1 MKTHTFEYSL
11 KELKKAANF
20 IIENAESKIMLFD
33 AAMGMGKT
41 TLIKTLCR
49 VLGSRDTVTSPTFA
63 LVNEYEGTDSKI
75 FHFDLYRIKEEAEAL
90 DIGFEEYLEQD
101 AWVFI
106 EWPDKILRLLPDKM
120 TTVQLKETDPNS
132 RILTL
137 KNS

>member
-20 IIENAESKIMLFD
+20 IIENAESKIILFD
-33 AAMGMGKT
+33 SAMGMGKT

-75 FHFDLYRIKEEAEAL
+75 FHFDLYRIKEEAEAF

-120 TTVQLKETDPNS
+120 TTVQLNETDPAR